1 MAKAAAAAAAAAG
14 AAGGGGGGGGGV
26 MAARRCSGIDGR
38 FSGMCGLTNAIYGV
52 QVSPAAGRV
61 PGVS

>member
-14 AAGGGGGGGGGV
+14 AAGAGG

>member
-1 MAKAAAAAAAAAG
+1 MAKAAAAAAAAG
-14 AAGGGGGGGGGV
+14 AAGAAGAGV